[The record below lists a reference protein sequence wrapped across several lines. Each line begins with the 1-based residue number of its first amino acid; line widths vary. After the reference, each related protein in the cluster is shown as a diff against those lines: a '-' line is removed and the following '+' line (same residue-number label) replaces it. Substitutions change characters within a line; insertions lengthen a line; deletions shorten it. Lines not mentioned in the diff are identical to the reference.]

1 MLRKIINTQL
11 KRYLILFA
19 IGLSPSVLVGVMRY
33 VGGLEFAELR
43 MLDVRSRFFSSGQ
56 NGPNQDI
63 VLITIDGKSE
73 EALGA
78 LPWPQGVYSTIL
90 NVLQK
95 AKPESISLML
105 WFNREWEDA
114 EVFPGKNL
122 FVIRPFIPTHLSRD
136 AIPEV
141 SAWGSLPDSLASA
154 QEQSFSF
161 MPLSE
166 EDGIRRQAQ
175 LLVRG
180 ENSKGYRYSLELLA
194 ICHHFGID
202 TSRIDISDSFWRG
215 KYLELPKTQGTK
227 IRIPI
232 NAQGRMLINFVGDI
246 TDFNHISFVDALD
259 LYYSEKFESTFFN
272 KQLLVGITTD
282 EAQRSPTPLGQLSA
296 LAIRANVINTLLNQ
310 QFISRLSRKAD
321 ILYMGLLCILMA
333 VFSIFFYKEE
343 KSYSWLLLIGLILLI
358 IHTIFTLTVFQL
370 WGLWI
375 DFTRPFLAITISSVV
390 SSLYLGYFRLQDLVW
405 QLRATQKQL
414 VQSEREAVYG
424 RMTALVRHEI
434 RNSLGSIRSPA
445 EVVQRNFQKDDPL
458 KMRERPDTIIHQMDR
473 IITGVEKLND
483 MVENELSFF
492 KNTELH
498 FQGNDLSEIINSS
511 LNVVETEIQERNIN
525 VSVKIEPNLPT
536 LYVDAERLRIAFTN
550 LIKNACQAMPK
561 GGELIIEAE
570 YHSGMWNAVLQKER
584 GKPKTVSAIVSQL
597 LSWGRSEQNKL
608 NLTSDY
614 TVVKFKDTGSGI
626 SEEDKEKI
634 FEPFHTTKPRGLGL
648 GLAIV
653 KNVIAGHNG
662 QITVESQIGKGTI
675 FTVTIPI
682 QHPSVE

>member
-1 MLRKIINTQL
+1 
-11 KRYLILFA
+11 
-19 IGLSPSVLVGVMRY
+19 
-33 VGGLEFAELR
+33 
-43 MLDVRSRFFSSGQ
+43 
-56 NGPNQDI
+56 
-63 VLITIDGKSE
+63 
-73 EALGA
+73 
-78 LPWPQGVYSTIL
+78 
-90 NVLQK
+90 
-95 AKPESISLML
+95 
-105 WFNREWEDA
+105 
-114 EVFPGKNL
+114 
-122 FVIRPFIPTHLSRD
+122 
-136 AIPEV
+136 
-141 SAWGSLPDSLASA
+141 
-154 QEQSFSF
+154 
-161 MPLSE
+161 
-166 EDGIRRQAQ
+166 
-175 LLVRG
+175 
-180 ENSKGYRYSLELLA
+180 
-194 ICHHFGID
+194 
-202 TSRIDISDSFWRG
+202 
-215 KYLELPKTQGTK
+215 
-227 IRIPI
+227 
-232 NAQGRMLINFVGDI
+232 
-246 TDFNHISFVDALD
+246 
-259 LYYSEKFESTFFN
+259 
-272 KQLLVGITTD
+272 
-282 EAQRSPTPLGQLSA
+282 
-296 LAIRANVINTLLNQ
+296 
-310 QFISRLSRKAD
+310 
-321 ILYMGLLCILMA
+321 
-333 VFSIFFYKEE
+333 
-343 KSYSWLLLIGLILLI
+343 
-358 IHTIFTLTVFQL
+358 
-370 WGLWI
+370 
-375 DFTRPFLAITISSVV
+375 
-390 SSLYLGYFRLQDLVW
+390 
-405 QLRATQKQL
+405 
-414 VQSEREAVYG
+414 
-424 RMTALVRHEI
+424 
-434 RNSLGSIRSPA
+434 
-445 EVVQRNFQKDDPL
+445 VVQRNFQKDDPL

-536 LYVDAERLRIAFTN
+536 LYVDAERLRIDFTN